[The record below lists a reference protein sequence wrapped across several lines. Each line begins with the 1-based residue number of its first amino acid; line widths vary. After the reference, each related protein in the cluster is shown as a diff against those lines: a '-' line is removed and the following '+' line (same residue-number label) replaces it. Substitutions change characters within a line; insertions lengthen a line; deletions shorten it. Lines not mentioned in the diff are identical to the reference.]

1 MKYYTYEQF
10 LKLYDR
16 VPPEVREQI
25 YKNCYRFF
33 MAWPEEKWL
42 STSHMCLFSLRV
54 NGAIQTY
61 RIAIAF
67 IVNSARN
74 YAREKCSDE
83 EESMFFAK
91 CREYSE
97 KTMNRDV
104 QRLQDNFQKYLHS
117 DSSSISLSSLD
128 MYIKQ
133 FATREEIALY
143 QATKKAKQQQRQTLS
158 FQRKEK
164 QFQLGQK
171 FFEIAIQYGFDSPEF
186 RALSKEFDMTPSMIR
201 ARISKFL
208 KSDLLSEE
216 EKIQVF
222 SQYRKALEEKNQKKV
237 SMLENRKDEEVEK
250 ITEQLLQCIQSDST
264 LPVDLQNEAQI
275 LRQCNPIQYET
286 YYEKLTGK
294 KLPLYSGI
302 RSVATQAKEKIKNH
316 VLFTPTFLLECIFEL
331 GQPMNDVFPIAQS
344 LLSSDDFKY
353 FKSICNYYNS
363 LMKKRTNGFISTMD
377 DFMSQQIE
385 VHCEK
390 DINGIPIVGT
400 GEQVTVEQKQQVVQL
415 MESYHIPFCNT
426 LYNAALRLYVN
437 GNSNIMRLFEP
448 KKSDGVLIK

>member
-1 MKYYTYEQF
+1 
-10 LKLYDR
+10 
-16 VPPEVREQI
+16 
-25 YKNCYRFF
+25 
-33 MAWPEEKWL
+33 
-42 STSHMCLFSLRV
+42 
-54 NGAIQTY
+54 
-61 RIAIAF
+61 
-67 IVNSARN
+67 
-74 YAREKCSDE
+74 
-83 EESMFFAK
+83 
-91 CREYSE
+91 
-97 KTMNRDV
+97 
-104 QRLQDNFQKYLHS
+104 
-117 DSSSISLSSLD
+117 
-128 MYIKQ
+128 
-133 FATREEIALY
+133 
-143 QATKKAKQQQRQTLS
+143 
-158 FQRKEK
+158 
-164 QFQLGQK
+164 
-171 FFEIAIQYGFDSPEF
+171 
-186 RALSKEFDMTPSMIR
+186 MTPSMIR

-302 RSVATQAKEKIKNH
+302 RSVATQTKEKIKNH